1 MFNGE
6 LDGKMIRT
14 MKYSF
19 IGFNDQQMSTEKK
32 ILAYRQL
39 LSRVPAGGQ
48 LGAPTKEQL
57 RTKANTEKPVSL
69 QSGCLMARV
78 RQANVNSELYLAYY
92 QI

>member
-32 ILAYRQL
+32 KILAYRQL

-48 LGAPTKEQL
+48 LGAPTRRPIVPIRNSCGQRPTL
-57 RTKANTEKPVSL
+57 RSL
-69 QSGCLMARV
+69 
-78 RQANVNSELYLAYY
+78 
-92 QI
+92 